1 MKMHNFSSGPAVL
14 PDSVLKEAAQA
25 VLNFNDKGLSIL
37 EISHRSKDFIAVMD
51 EALALAPEL
60 LGLGDDFEVMYLTGG
75 ASSQFFMVPMNT
87 LAEGETAAYLD
98 TGTWSDKAIK
108 EAKLFGKVNVVASS
122 KDTKYDHIPKDY
134 TVPSGMKYLHL
145 TSNNTIFGT
154 QIHEWPET
162 DAPYV
167 ADMSSEIFSRPI
179 DVDKYGIIYAG
190 AQKNM
195 GPAGT
200 TLVAV
205 RKDLVGTVQRAM
217 PTMLDYRTHIAKG
230 SMFNTPPVYPIYV
243 SMLTMRW
250 IKEQGGVAVMEQ
262 QNAEKAKAFYAE
274 VDRNPLFRA
283 HVTDEVSR
291 SIMNATFFPVNDA
304 HTQPF
309 LDACA
314 AAGCSNVKGHRSIGG
329 FRASMYNAL
338 PLSSVEHLIG
348 VMREFEKQHG

>member
-1 MKMHNFSSGPAVL
+1 M
-14 PDSVLKEAAQA
+14 
-25 VLNFNDKGLSIL
+25 
-37 EISHRSKDFIAVMD
+37 
-51 EALALAPEL
+51 
-60 LGLGDDFEVMYLTGG
+60 
-75 ASSQFFMVPMNT
+75 
-87 LAEGETAAYLD
+87 
-98 TGTWSDKAIK
+98 
-108 EAKLFGKVNVVASS
+108 
-122 KDTKYDHIPKDY
+122 
-134 TVPSGMKYLHL
+134 
-145 TSNNTIFGT
+145 
-154 QIHEWPET
+154 
-162 DAPYV
+162 
-167 ADMSSEIFSRPI
+167 
-179 DVDKYGIIYAG
+179 
-190 AQKNM
+190 
-195 GPAGT
+195 
-200 TLVAV
+200 AV

-262 QNAEKAKAFYAE
+262 QNVEKAQTFYAE

-291 SIMNATFFPVNDA
+291 SIMNATLFPVNDA

-314 AAGCSNVKGHRSIGG
+314 AAGCSNVRGHRSIGG